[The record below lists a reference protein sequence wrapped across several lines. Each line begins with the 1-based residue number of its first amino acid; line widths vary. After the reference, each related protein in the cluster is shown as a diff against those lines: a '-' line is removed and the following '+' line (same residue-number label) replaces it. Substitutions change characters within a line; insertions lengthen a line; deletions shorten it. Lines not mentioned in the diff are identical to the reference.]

1 MVLRLLT
8 NRREDL
14 VVMRTQSLLVI
25 ALLAVPVVTTR
36 AINVLP
42 GRRTVAARSSLS
54 LPAHMLLP

>member
-36 AINVLP
+36 AIN
-42 GRRTVAARSSLS
+42 AAR
-54 LPAHMLLP
+54 AAE